1 MTSRTLSLLPADV
14 SAIQAIETVNRHGAS
29 GVAVRAGDHFR
40 VVAAEAIV
48 HALRR
53 DQNSRL
59 SGVDFETLPSRE
71 LEFRGNDVTRVYI
84 PASVASRSLRVDIP
98 LWPCTRAGCQNPD
111 GLPKG
116 RTCYTC
122 GVAGRS

>member
-1 MTSRTLSLLPADV
+1 MHDVADIVVASRGRFRE
-14 SAIQAIETVNRHGAS
+14 IQAIETVNRHGAS

-84 PASVASRSLRVDIP
+84 PASVASRSLQGRHSLVAVHP
-98 LWPCTRAGCQNPD
+98 GRM
-111 GLPKG
+111 PK
-116 RTCYTC
+116 
-122 GVAGRS
+122 S